1 MLAFVLLRLARIW
14 GDDELERA
22 ATGVFRLLLPMLAR
36 APSAFGWTLAALDL
50 HLSPPRELA
59 LLAEPGDEIARAAL
73 AGWDPHAVV
82 AFGPDDE
89 VPLLAGKSRV
99 DGRPTLY
106 ECERFA
112 CRAPVTDAD
121 AILTNPT
128 STLERLMGMR
138 SVMKRV
144 LSFGAIVGVA
154 LLAGLTPAPRSTAAE
169 APVRPNIVVVMSDD
183 QTVESMRV
191 MANVNAMLGAEGTTF
206 VDNYVSFPLCC
217 PSRTTFLTG
226 QYGHNHTVMGNA
238 PPQGG
243 WEKLA
248 PTHANTLPAWLK
260 LAGYHTVAHRQVPE
274 RLRAAAAD
282 GGAAGLGRVV
292 RLRRP
297 EHVPVLQLHVER
309 ERQARPLRHRGRR
322 LPGRRVHGEGRR
334 RREASR
340 RAPGAVLPVRRVP
353 GAALRRAARVGRPGE
368 SRNACSRAPAP
379 EPFRDRADAADGR
392 FNEADVSDKPLA
404 VRRRPLFGAARING
418 ITEMYRQRL
427 ESILAVDEGVAAIV
441 RALQDSGELART
453 LFVYTSD
460 NGFFHGEHRIP
471 NGKVQHYE
479 PSVRVPLIMRG
490 PGVPRGVRLTQPSI
504 NVDLAPTLVDAA
516 NAKVGRPTDG
526 VSLLALLADRTRFVG
541 RDVLLETPT
550 YAAIHTP
557 RYVYVEHNTG
567 ERELYDLK
575 TDPDELA
582 SLHDNAAYAQIR
594 SDLARRLLTLRACK
608 AAACRKG
615 RRSGVEPLHRQ
626 EAPRRAR
633 RERRPA
639 RDPRGLDLPERAAGA
654 DAKRPFQ
661 VVSPGQPASCAR
673 TRRST
678 TAGGPR
684 STVGSL
690 SPAERYDPAGGGA
703 LRSRT
708 SPVASAVSSRST
720 ECPSTSPRAR
730 SSG

>member
-1 MLAFVLLRLARIW
+1 
-14 GDDELERA
+14 
-22 ATGVFRLLLPMLAR
+22 
-36 APSAFGWTLAALDL
+36 
-50 HLSPPRELA
+50 
-59 LLAEPGDEIARAAL
+59 
-73 AGWDPHAVV
+73 
-82 AFGPDDE
+82 
-89 VPLLAGKSRV
+89 
-99 DGRPTLY
+99 
-106 ECERFA
+106 
-112 CRAPVTDAD
+112 
-121 AILTNPT
+121 
-128 STLERLMGMR
+128 
-138 SVMKRV
+138 MKRV

-260 LAGYHTVAHRQVPE
+260 LAGYHTVHIGKYLNGYGRQRPTEVPPGWDE
-274 RLRAAAAD
+274 WFGSVDPSTYRYYDYTLNEN
-282 GGAAGLGRVV
+282 GKLVHYGTAAGDYQADVYTAKAV
-292 RLRRP
+292 DAVKRLATRTEPFFLSVAYLAPHSGGPRESDDP
-297 EHVPVLQLHVER
+297 ANLATPVP
-309 ERQARPLRHRGRR
+309 APRHRNRFATEPMPR
-322 LPGRRVHGEGRR
+322 T
-334 RREASR
+334 
-340 RAPGAVLPVRRVP
+340 
-353 GAALRRAARVGRPGE
+353 AA
-368 SRNACSRAPAP
+368 
-379 EPFRDRADAADGR
+379 

-404 VRRRPLFGAARING
+404 MRRRPLFGPARING

-441 RALQDSGELART
+441 RALQDSGELSRT

-471 NGKVQHYE
+471 NGKVQHSE

-516 NAKVGRPTDG
+516 NAKVGRASDG

-541 RDVLLETPT
+541 RDLLLETPT

-615 RRSGVEPLHRQ
+615 PALSLSSRCTGKKHRV
-626 EAPRRAR
+626 ALAGSDAR
-633 RERRPA
+633 LVTRV
-639 RDPRGLDLPERAAGA
+639 DWIYRGRGAGA

-661 VVSPGQPASCAR
+661 VIVSGAAGVLRANVTLDDGRRASVD
-673 TRRST
+673 RR
-678 TAGGPR
+678 
-684 STVGSL
+684 L
-690 SPAERYDPAGGGA
+690 A
-703 LRSRT
+703 LCR
-708 SPVASAVSSRST
+708 
-720 ECPSTSPRAR
+720 
-730 SSG
+730 